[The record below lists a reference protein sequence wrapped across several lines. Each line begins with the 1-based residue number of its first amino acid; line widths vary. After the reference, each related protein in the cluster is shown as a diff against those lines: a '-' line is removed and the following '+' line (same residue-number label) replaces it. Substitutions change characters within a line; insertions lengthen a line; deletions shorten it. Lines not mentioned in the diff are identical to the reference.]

1 MEDLEKITIEE
12 LIKNASIYIDDK
24 NQLEVINK
32 AYEFAKNIHEGEY
45 RLNGDEYINHSL
57 SVAFILTKVHSDYK
71 TLAAAILHDVIRMD
85 DVSFEELDKNFG
97 KEIATLVKEV
107 TKINKLSLSA
117 DSEYQINYYKKV
129 LIGLCE
135 DVRVMIIKLADRLH
149 NMTTLWAIPENKRKE
164 KSKETLEI
172 LAPIAHRLGIHY
184 LKSELEDLSLRYY
197 KPDVY
202 YDIVTR
208 LNNTKKERDSVLLE
222 MKNNISDLLNEHGI
236 KHETKFRSKSIYSI
250 YTKMQNGKKFEEI
263 YDILALRIYVE
274 KEEECYSALGLIHSK
289 YKPVPKRYKDYI
301 SMPKENLYQSLHT
314 TIYGIGNNAYE
325 VQIRTYDM
333 DKIAEYGIASHWAYK
348 EHLSDENK
356 INNIIEQKL
365 KKFRDIIET
374 ANDEI
379 KAEDLENIIK
389 KETQENIIYVYT
401 PKGDV
406 IELPYG
412 STPIDFAYKV
422 HSGIGDKMIG
432 AIINESI
439 VPLDYKLKDQDVVKI
454 NVNKNSRGPSREWIN
469 LVYTSQA
476 RNKIKSFYTKI
487 DKIENIK
494 RGQELL
500 EKELRKNKIPFSI
513 INKENTELLLS
524 TLNENNIEDIYLC
537 MGNGKYTPSVVINI
551 LSKETKTKE
560 EIILDKV
567 TSNNVSVNIKKD
579 IIVSGIDEIKVTLAN
594 CCKPIKGDDI
604 IGYITRGNGIVVHR
618 NNCHNISNQ
627 DDRIIQVEWN
637 NNATN
642 KYATSILVKVELSSK
657 FLANVISKASTLNI
671 NIKNINV
678 INNIDFQ
685 TYDLLILV
693 ENLDKLQSFLNDI
706 YQMKEVIE
714 VERIIR

>member
-1 MEDLEKITIEE
+1 MEDLEQITIEE

-24 NQLEVINK
+24 SHLEVIK
-32 AYEFAKNIHEGEY
+32 QAYEFAKKIHEGEY

-85 DVSFEELDKNFG
+85 DVSYEELEKNFD

-135 DVRVMIIKLADRLH
+135 DVRVLIIKLADRLH
-149 NMTTLWAIPENKRKE
+149 NMTTLWAIPENKRKQ

-208 LNNTKKERDSVLLE
+208 LNNTKKERDSVLLD

-236 KHETKFRSKSIYSI
+236 KHEIKFRSKSIYSI
-250 YTKMQNGKKFEEI
+250 YNKMQNGKKFEEI

-274 KEEECYSALGLIHSK
+274 KEEECYLALGLIHSK

-348 EHLSDENK
+348 EHLSDESK

-365 KKFRDIIET
+365 QKFRDIIET
-374 ANDEI
+374 TSDEI
-379 KAEDLENIIK
+379 KIEDLENIIK
-389 KETQENIIYVYT
+389 KETQEKLIYVYT

-422 HSGIGDKMIG
+422 HSGIGDKMVC
-432 AIINESI
+432 AIVNESI

-513 INKENTELLLS
+513 LSKENIEILLE
-524 TLNENNIEDIYLC
+524 TLNESNMDDIYLC
-537 MGNGKYTPSVVINI
+537 IGNSKYTPSVVINI
-551 LSKETKTKE
+551 LNKEIKTKE

-594 CCKPIKGDDI
+594 CCKPVKGDDI

-618 NNCHNISNQ
+618 NNCHNIANQ

-637 NNATN
+637 ENSIN
-642 KYATSILVKVELSSK
+642 KYPTSILVKAEKASK
-657 FLANVISKASTLNI
+657 FLANIISKASTSNI

-714 VERIIR
+714 VERLIR